1 MNGRI
6 IGLEYING
14 VNKTTKKEYKI
25 ISLRWA
31 FPMDGV
37 IGAEVRTDSI
47 RETDDAWRVLSPY
60 LNGRMDALVN
70 MNISVDLIPTG
81 RIYNNVPQMKF
92 SGLVLHDDKRNVSTA
107 K

>member
-1 MNGRI
+1 MA
-6 IGLEYING
+6 LL
-14 VNKTTKKEYKI
+14 VQK
-25 ISLRWA
+25 
-31 FPMDGV
+31 
-37 IGAEVRTDSI
+37 VRTDSI

-70 MNISVDLIPTG
+70 MNILLTYPTG
-81 RIYNNVPQMKF
+81 ALYNNVPQMKF